1 MLSYFSFFRLVLL
14 AHRDEIVIR
23 HITFFVQYLCVQTYS
38 NTSLEEKDIITLL
51 VGGSLIL
58 MPIKEGKEG

>member
-1 MLSYFSFFRLVLL
+1 MLSYFSFFRLALL
-14 AHRDEIVIR
+14 AHRDETVIR

-51 VGGSLIL
+51 VGGILIL